1 MTSICSTSLLL
12 LSAVTLTAFTS
23 DEDTHFTLVI
33 TGEVKIIAV
42 KAYDQ
47 FVRIE
52 EW

>member
-12 LSAVTLTAFTS
+12 LSAVTLAAITS
-23 DEDTHFTLVI
+23 DGNTHFTLVI
-33 TGEVKIIAV
+33 TGEVKTTAV

>member
-23 DEDTHFTLVI
+23 DGHHFTLVI
-33 TGEVKIIAV
+33 TGEVEIIAV